1 MSASARVYYIVGAV
15 VVGVVGSLILFGIK
29 LCLFL
34 CKEGDVSFRN
44 VQGNQ
49 PRQVTQAV
57 QQKVIGNKTTM
68 GKLSINIPCFIH
80 NKVS

>member
-1 MSASARVYYIVGAV
+1 MSVSARVYYIVGAV
-15 VVGVVGSLILFGIK
+15 VLGVVGSLILFGIK

-34 CKEGDVSFRN
+34 CKEGGVSFQN

-49 PRQVTQAV
+49 PSQVTQAV

-68 GKLSINIPCFIH
+68 GKLVLILPCFIL

>member
-1 MSASARVYYIVGAV
+1 MSVSARVYYIVGAV
-15 VVGVVGSLILFGIK
+15 VLGVVGSLTLFGIK

-34 CKEGDVSFRN
+34 CKEGGVSFQN

-49 PRQVTQAV
+49 PSQVTEVV

-68 GKLSINIPCFIH
+68 GNLY
-80 NKVS
+80 